1 MSVETKNIASL
12 FALGSVL
19 FSHIA
24 SADPGSYGGGY
35 GYGHG
40 MMGYG
45 GFGFIGGLITLA
57 LVIGAAVLAVRWFGG
72 NASNSSSEDAAL
84 RTLRER
90 FARGDIDEQ
99 EYQQRKQALN
109 G

>member
-1 MSVETKNIASL
+1 MSVETKNIAGL
-12 FALGSVL
+12 FALGSIL

-24 SADPGSYGGGY
+24 IADSGSYGG

-45 GFGFIGGLITLA
+45 GFGFIGGLVTLA

-72 NASNSSSEDAAL
+72 NASSSSTEDAAL
-84 RTLRER
+84 KTLRER

-99 EYQQRKQALN
+99 EYNQRKQILN